1 MSQRHIDNLQEHDEK
16 VQSFNGTLAEAIA
29 TQMRKKDDDIAQV
42 RRERRERRRDIHTV
56 WCVLCDVCCMRY
68 AVWCV
73 MYAVCCM
80 LYVVYY
86 CLHKHRCVSSPFSL
100 LAHIVQMSKKLQMQ
114 EEELDKRQKRMEEK
128 EMVVQK
134 QEVELYRLDQQM
146 KMTDMRYVT
155 RVGFIGDTL
164 LGCFRG
170 DTLGLVV

>member
-1 MSQRHIDNLQEHDEK
+1 MC
-16 VQSFNGTLAEAIA
+16 
-29 TQMRKKDDDIAQV
+29 
-42 RRERRERRRDIHTV
+42 
-56 WCVLCDVCCMRY
+56 CV
-68 AVWCV
+68 
-73 MYAVCCM
+73 

-155 RVGFIGDTL
+155 RVW
-164 LGCFRG
+164 
-170 DTLGLVV
+170 VYW

>member
-1 MSQRHIDNLQEHDEK
+1 MVSQRHIDNLQEHDEK

-56 WCVLCDVCCMRY
+56 WCVLCDVCC
-68 AVWCV
+68 V
-73 MYAVCCM
+73 

-86 CLHKHRCVSSPFSL
+86 CLHKSRCISSPFSL
-100 LAHIVQMSKKLQMQ
+100 LAHIAQMSKKLQMQ

-164 LGCFRG
+164 
-170 DTLGLVV
+170 GLVV